1 MTATPERPVLAIV
14 GPTAVGKTDVAV
26 AVCRAL
32 EGEVVSLDSRQM
44 VRGLDAGTAK
54 PTAAERA
61 AAPHHLVDIAA
72 PDEPLALAD
81 VCRRAAEAIA
91 DVRARGRLAVVVGG
105 TGQYVWAVLEGWRV
119 PEVPPDP
126 ALRAELEAHAAAHGA
141 AALHARL
148 AAVDP
153 ASAAAID
160 ARNVRRVVRAL
171 EVHAALGI
179 PMSAARG
186 RVPPP
191 WPTAVLGLTRPRAAL
206 FARIDARIDA
216 MLAAGL
222 EAEVRALVAAGYG
235 FELPAMSSVGYRE
248 WREHLAGEIDR
259 AEVVRRIRRSTR
271 RLARN
276 QDAWFRREDP
286 RIRWVDLEEAS
297 VEDAVAIAAE
307 LVEAAGRGG
316 PGAPFA

>member
-1 MTATPERPVLAIV
+1 MSAPDARPVLAIV
-14 GPTAVGKTDVAV
+14 GPTAVGKTAVAV

-32 EGEVVSLDSRQM
+32 GGEAISLDSRQM
-44 VRGLDAGTAK
+44 VRRLDAGTAK
-54 PTAAERA
+54 PSAEERA
-61 AAPHHLVDIAA
+61 AAPHHLLDLAE

-81 VCRRAAEAIA
+81 VARCAAAAIA

-105 TGQYVWAVLEGWRV
+105 TGQYVWAVLEGWQV

-126 ALRAELEAHAAAHGA
+126 AFRAALEAVAAREGA

-148 AAVDP
+148 ARVDP
-153 ASAAAID
+153 ASARAID

-171 EVHAALGI
+171 EVHAALGV

-191 WPTAVLGLTRPRAAL
+191 WPVAVLGLTRPREVL
-206 FARIDARIDA
+206 FARIDRRIDA
-216 MLAAGL
+216 MLEGGL

-235 FELPAMSSVGYRE
+235 FDLPAMSSVGYRE
-248 WREHLAGEIDR
+248 WREHLEGAIDR
-259 AEVVRRIRRSTR
+259 DEVVRRIRRDTR

-276 QDAWFRREDP
+276 QDAWFRRDDP
-286 RIRWVDLEEAS
+286 RIRWVDLEARPIEA
-297 VEDAVAIAAE
+297 AVAVATGLAS
-307 LVEAAGRGG
+307 APRGDR
-316 PGAPFA
+316 AS